1 MCHVPRY
8 QTCFVSFLGPN
19 VFLFPSAVSFLCVP
33 SRPVPSKY
41 EQGRDLPAADTNGLM
56 DPFLKMQCQGEKLNT
71 EEFMYL
77 GKAVHRRRETVD
89 PMWYFTWEA
98 DLSLPLLELQSYFP
112 QVLYDMIDAI
122 SRCL

>member
-1 MCHVPRY
+1 
-8 QTCFVSFLGPN
+8 
-19 VFLFPSAVSFLCVP
+19 
-33 SRPVPSKY
+33 
-41 EQGRDLPAADTNGLM
+41 M

-98 DLSLPLLELQSYFP
+98 DLSLPTLELQRYFP
-112 QVLYDMIDAI
+112 QVCTYWCVLFTAAVPARPARKKLVFKKGLGLGIWKCYIETTGAPW
-122 SRCL
+122 SVLE

>member
-1 MCHVPRY
+1 
-8 QTCFVSFLGPN
+8 
-19 VFLFPSAVSFLCVP
+19 
-33 SRPVPSKY
+33 
-41 EQGRDLPAADTNGLM
+41 M

-98 DLSLPLLELQSYFP
+98 DLSLPPLELQRYFP
-112 QVLYDMIDAI
+112 QVQAYLYRFVLLGDPGLVPSLPCVCVHQWCVLVVPAA
-122 SRCL
+122 

>member
-1 MCHVPRY
+1 
-8 QTCFVSFLGPN
+8 
-19 VFLFPSAVSFLCVP
+19 
-33 SRPVPSKY
+33 
-41 EQGRDLPAADTNGLM
+41 M

-98 DLSLPLLELQSYFP
+98 DLSLPPLELQRYFP
-112 QVLYDMIDAI
+112 QVII
-122 SRCL
+122 EV